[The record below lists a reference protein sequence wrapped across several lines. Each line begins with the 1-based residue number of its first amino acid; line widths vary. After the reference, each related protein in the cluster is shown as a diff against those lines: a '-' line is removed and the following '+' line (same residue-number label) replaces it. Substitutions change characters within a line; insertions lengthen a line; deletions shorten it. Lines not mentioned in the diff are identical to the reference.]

1 MGSFDKE
8 RYTLIVRQVKV
19 YTWHLNLY
27 LTSGEIQSQIIVDVA
42 SGMCGDEMEK
52 DRRNNPWRQR
62 GGYQVT
68 REEIWSASC
77 HES

>member
-27 LTSGEIQSQIIVDVA
+27 LTSGEIQSQIIVDVT

-52 DRRNNPWRQR
+52 DCRNNPWRQR
-62 GGYQVT
+62 GRVPSDTGRDLV
-68 REEIWSASC
+68 C
-77 HES
+77 